1 MPKTPTDYCKLAEKQ
16 FAQKTSGAEYWYNK
30 LVKGISDEK
39 IANDI
44 IFENISKVTNLAMAK
59 GLNQFIQNHPELG
72 IKYKLA
78 IDEVKNVFVHDDTR
92 KSGDQYIKIISG
104 EYKNFDSFF
113 DNYYNLDDLKKA
125 AKSFAS
131 DGIITPEEKLKLAYA
146 AYYNSKHEEKKYNKV
161 KELKKSITSDGV
173 ITPEE
178 MAEFSIA
185 NIYLKN
191 EEGKSYD
198 ISVFESLCKIVI
210 SEKKNPK
217 TTEDSKKMPSL
228 FNRYYQNDNT
238 EEVDIPNISG
248 NLEKQNLPNNISA
261 KKVLKK

>member
-1 MPKTPTDYCKLAEKQ
+1 MKPSPLHTDYYNQVEKQ

-30 LVKGISDEK
+30 IVKSISDEK

-44 IFENISKVTNLAMAK
+44 IFENISKVTNITMVK
-59 GLNQFIQNHPELG
+59 GLNQFIRNHPELN
-72 IKYKLA
+72 IKYRLT
-78 IDEVKNVFVHDDTR
+78 IDEVKNVFVRDDTR

-146 AYYNSKHEEKKYNKV
+146 AYYNNNHED
-161 KELKKSITSDGV
+161 KSH
-173 ITPEE
+173 
-178 MAEFSIA
+178 
-185 NIYLKN
+185 
-191 EEGKSYD
+191 D

-217 TTEDSKKMPSL
+217 TTENSKDMPSL

-238 EEVDIPNISG
+238 VEVDIPNISG
-248 NLEKQNLPNNISA
+248 NLEKQNLPNNIA
-261 KKVLKK
+261 TKKGLKK